1 MNEKTILLTLLS
13 LSITSIILIVIS
25 GYNMK
30 LDYDELLERWTI
42 KWETLVDEWDVQTGR
57 KRGLELRIY
66 KLPKWLNYIF
76 KSDKL

>member
-1 MNEKTILLTLLS
+1 MDEKTILLTLLS

-30 LDYDELLERWTI
+30 LDYDVLLERWTI

-76 KSDKL
+76 KSNK

>member
-30 LDYDELLERWTI
+30 LDYDVLLERWTI

-76 KSDKL
+76 KSNK